1 MDGSRVSD
9 FSIQRILSPQFGH
22 KPPVMEFPPDGYLH
36 GIPGGFSL
44 DSRNLRPPAPQV
56 PVPDCLQYRGMSF
69 GDAFY
74 QYGAGFHHTDCSI
87 YPNSGVYMHLSPDSA
102 DPQSLAGHHG
112 YHPTG
117 LTAQSQ
123 QRQKARMRTVFT
135 DSQTKQLEALFE
147 LTDYPAVEARAE
159 VARSTGL
166 NEETV
171 RVWFKNRRARRKRQR
186 SGSKV
191 KSPSPSPTAGADK
204 KFFTAFL

>member
-1 MDGSRVSD
+1 MEGSRVSD

-22 KPPVMEFPPDGYLH
+22 KPSMMDFSPDGYLY
-36 GIPGGFSL
+36 GLPGGFSL
-44 DSRNLRPPAPQV
+44 DYRNLRPPVPVSV
-56 PVPDCLQYRGMSF
+56 PVPDCLHYRGMSC
-69 GDAFY
+69 GDPFY
-74 QYGAGFHHTDCSI
+74 SYGAGFHHTDFTSI
-87 YPNSGVYMHLSPDSA
+87 YPDSGVYMRLSQDSA
-102 DPQSLAGHHG
+102 DAHLG
-112 YHPTG
+112 YHQPG
-117 LTAQSQ
+117 LTGQSQ
-123 QRQKARMRTVFT
+123 PRQKARMRTVFT
-135 DSQTKQLEALFE
+135 DCQTKQLEALFE

-191 KSPSPSPTAGADK
+191 KSPSPCAVADK